1 MMIFVKKKKNVTS
14 RENSKIRKMI
24 KNREDDNVVKF
35 LKEKLLNI
43 DSFELKSTTKDDRI
57 WIQELFLESFNISIY
72 SKEKKGTGQRVLYIE
87 NEKK

>member
-1 MMIFVKKKKNVTS
+1 MIFVKKKKNVTS